1 MTTSR
6 LKFELIDGCESTAS
20 AVRRTTDM
28 TTSPLASS
36 GKSID
41 TVDWSRTS
49 DSLRGAGVV
58 PSVFDPSLLNDLAE
72 GLEFLHRQLD
82 DSDSD
87 LERAQEQSRAFESDA
102 RRWEAEATRMRVES
116 EDTRQVLDQL
126 RKEFDQA
133 RDGSRQSQEVVD
145 RLVEEVAEMR
155 SARIHLE
162 TLAAEQQRALVVSLE
177 LLKRLNSDPPV
188 APHEDTLELRRL
200 VELAVQQRVQ
210 TDKELADVRS
220 GLEAR
225 TQEWEQAQSEILFL
239 RTVAV
244 DVQAELESA
253 KSEFAS
259 TRVELEACQAALQ
272 STKAELEL
280 SKASLSATLE
290 SLDTANAGTTAA
302 QEDLKRLHEGGG
314 ANVEPQQSKAF
325 EVEKGLLL
333 QRLQDTEAEVTLQNA
348 EVESRGAI
356 IVALESALEEQTTSL
371 RTLEE
376 RFLAYAEQVQA
387 LQLQRLEMP
396 THSTGSIASKLARIF
411 SPPKRN
417 QKG

>member
-36 GKSID
+36 GKSTD
-41 TVDWSRTS
+41 TIDWSRTS

-72 GLEFLHRQLD
+72 GLEFLQRQLD

-87 LERAQEQSRAFESDA
+87 LEGAQEQSRAFESDA
-102 RRWEAEATRMRVES
+102 RRWEAEATRIRVES

-145 RLVEEVAEMR
+145 RLVGEVAEMR
-155 SARIHLE
+155 SARVHLE

-188 APHEDTLELRRL
+188 TPHQDTLELRRL
-200 VELAVQQRVQ
+200 VEVAVEQRVQ
-210 TDKELADVRS
+210 ADKELADARS

-225 TQEWEQAQSEILFL
+225 TQKWEQAQSEILFL

-259 TRVELEACQAALQ
+259 TKVELEACRTA
-272 STKAELEL
+272 LEL

-290 SLDTANAGTTAA
+290 SLDSANAGTTAA
-302 QEDLKRLHEGGG
+302 QEDLKRLHERGGSN
-314 ANVEPQQSKAF
+314 AEHQQSKAF
-325 EVEKGLLL
+325 EVEKGHLL

-348 EVESRGAI
+348 EVENRGAI
-356 IVALESALEEQTTSL
+356 IVALESTLEEQTTSL

-396 THSTGSIASKLARIF
+396 TNSTRSIASKLARIF

-417 QKG
+417 